1 MGEERNNVLR
11 ERGVRV
17 TPQRVHTW
25 QVLAESGEHLTAE
38 EVWERAKG
46 LLPGLELSTVY
57 RSLEALRAVG
67 LVADSRLIEGP
78 RVFEARSTLHP
89 HLVCKSC
96 GEISHPEPEVGLRL
110 LEALNSGSGGFE
122 VQELHTVAKGTCAG
136 CAERKEGES

>member
-1 MGEERNNVLR
+1 MGEEQNNVLR

-17 TPQRVHTW
+17 TPQRVHTL

-78 RVFEARSTLHP
+78 RVFEARPAMHP

-96 GEISHPEPEVGLRL
+96 GGISHPEPEVGLRL